1 MIYKYNLTTTELQ
14 MIFDGLRSLP
24 EEYHSGA
31 LINTLTGVEPHA
43 TRNEIMDKV
52 LKIIFEIKEK

>member
-1 MIYKYNLTTTELQ
+1 MIYKCDFTTTELQ

-31 LINTLTGVEPHA
+31 LINTPTGVEPHV

-52 LKIIFEIKEK
+52 IKIIFKIY